1 MTECGIGLV
10 DAALVHQHD
19 SEIGVRVG
27 VVGLEADRRAI
38 GGGCFLER
46 TAVLERI
53 AEIVMQAGTVRFER
67 GRLTKPRDRLV
78 EPALARS
85 AHC

>member
-19 SEIGVRVG
+19 GEIGVRVG
-27 VVGLEADRRAI
+27 VIGPEADRRAK
-38 GGGCFLER
+38 GCGRFFER
-46 TAVLERI
+46 AAVLERI

-67 GRLTKPRDRLV
+67 GRLT
-78 EPALARS
+78 EAT
-85 AHC
+85 